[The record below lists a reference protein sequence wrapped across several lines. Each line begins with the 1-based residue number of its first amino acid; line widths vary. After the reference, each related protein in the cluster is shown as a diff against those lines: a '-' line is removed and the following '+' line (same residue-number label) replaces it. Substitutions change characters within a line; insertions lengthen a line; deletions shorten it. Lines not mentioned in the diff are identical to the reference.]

1 MEETKLD
8 KANLRYQLQSTME
21 RKSSR
26 KRKVNRLVTALCI
39 ICVGFG
45 DYPIRKHTL
54 RGDKK
59 MAFLH

>member
-26 KRKVNRLVTALCI
+26 KREVNRLVTALCI
-39 ICVGFG
+39 ICEVLAI
-45 DYPIRKHTL
+45 IRLGSILLEAIKNGL
-54 RGDKK
+54 SAR
-59 MAFLH
+59 